1 MCFLSYEG
9 FLKNEICLSHE
20 ERKEIYLGVDSK
32 YIWIIIYI
40 LKYILEKSLCL
51 LADGNLKNYYVLVI
65 LRSVLLTNMVSSVK
79 YEQMLL
85 VSRCSHSYE
94 YTN

>member
-1 MCFLSYEG
+1 M
-9 FLKNEICLSHE
+9 
-20 ERKEIYLGVDSK
+20 
-32 YIWIIIYI
+32 
-40 LKYILEKSLCL
+40 LEKSLCL

-65 LRSVLLTNMVSSVK
+65 LRSVLLTNTVLSVK
-79 YEQMLL
+79 YEQLLL